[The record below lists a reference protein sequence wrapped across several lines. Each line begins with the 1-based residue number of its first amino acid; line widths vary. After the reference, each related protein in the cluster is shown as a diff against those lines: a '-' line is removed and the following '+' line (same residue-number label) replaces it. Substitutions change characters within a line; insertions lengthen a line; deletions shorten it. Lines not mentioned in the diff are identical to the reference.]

1 MGKIKS
7 KQIRRTA
14 KEIMEQGIEFSEDF
28 EKNKRI
34 LGQEMPS
41 KRMRNQLA
49 GFLVRFSKN
58 KAKEKALLKVD

>member
-58 KAKEKALLKVD
+58 KAKEKAQLKVD

>member
-58 KAKEKALLKVD
+58 KAKEKALLKAD